1 MFSPFAR
8 GGEVTARAETL
19 IRSARYAAEKVTG
32 DASLTNG
39 TKAVE
44 AVGGIALQLVVI
56 AEEMGR
62 SNLPSISS
70 AQFAQ
75 RRTETGL
82 AISRSLLEA
91 GEQALAPTLAT
102 LPVLRI
108 ENPEPD
114 DDGGSMSV
122 GFGFEEDEESEELP
136 AARALIVDSLPLIQ
150 GFVDSG
156 VLRVDSDAYRFLTAF
171 LATRPD
177 SIDSVRGSVTTAFNS
192 IEG

>member
-19 IRSARYAAEKVTG
+19 IRSARYAGEKLTG
-32 DASLTNG
+32 NAGLTNG

-44 AVGGIALQLVVI
+44 AVGGIVLQLVVI
-56 AEEMGR
+56 AEEAGR
-62 SNLPSISS
+62 SGLPSISS

-102 LPVLRI
+102 LPILRI

-114 DDGGSMSV
+114 DDGGLMSA
-122 GFGFEEDEESEELP
+122 GFGFDEDEESEELP
-136 AARALIVDSLPLIQ
+136 AARALIVDSLKLIQ
-150 GFVDSG
+150 GFIDSG
-156 VLRVDSDAYRFLTAF
+156 VLRVDSDAYRFMTAF
-171 LATRPD
+171 LSTPPD
-177 SIDSVRGSVTTAFNS
+177 CIDAVWGSVSTAFNS